1 MLAISTDD
9 LSKAKLF
16 AGRMG
21 LPFPVLYDPS
31 AEVVRA
37 YDVFNLLGDLLATP
51 STFIIDRDGVVRWK
65 YVGRDIDDRASVAQV
80 LKQLRLLEG

>member
-16 AGRMG
+16 AARLG
-21 LPFPVLYDPS
+21 LPFPVLYDPP

-37 YDVFNLLGDLLATP
+37 YDVFNLLGDGLATP
-51 STFIIDRDGVVRWK
+51 STFIIDRDGVIRWK
-65 YVGRDIDDRASVAQV
+65 FVGRDINDRASVMQI
-80 LKQLRLLEG
+80 LKQLRLMEG